1 MVILVSERPISK
13 FVTFY
18 VVLCSFTLS
27 SFFWSKGV
35 SLPCQDV
42 FLPIY
47 WLVELTL
54 FGLYRLLCKLW
65 SIHGNHSCLVFV
77 WSSNQKLNLHANWV
91 VGLAADSTSE
101 SKSPSKRR
109 DLYSEDAISFSEVDI
124 ITPAQKM
131 LARQLTCDI
140 VPGESLL
147 VTG

>member
-1 MVILVSERPISK
+1 M
-13 FVTFY
+13 
-18 VVLCSFTLS
+18 
-27 SFFWSKGV
+27 
-35 SLPCQDV
+35 
-42 FLPIY
+42 
-47 WLVELTL
+47 
-54 FGLYRLLCKLW
+54 
-65 SIHGNHSCLVFV
+65 
-77 WSSNQKLNLHANWV
+77 
-91 VGLAADSTSE
+91 SE